1 MDEQRK
7 SLMSESKNGYFS
19 LPEVQFTPQDRILIF
34 APHPDD
40 EILGCGGIIQF
51 AVKMRLPVKLVF
63 FTYGDSNKWSFILY
77 RKRLISLPK
86 DFRNIGLIRYRET
99 IKSAEILGLSP
110 QQLIFLGYPD
120 FGTLKI
126 WNAYWGGG
134 PSFQS
139 ALTGAS
145 TVSYENAFRPAA
157 LYKGEEILRDIEAI
171 LNEFKPTKVF
181 ISHPADRSPDH
192 QALYLF
198 TRVALWNLERNIR
211 PAIYPY
217 LVHYKKW
224 PAPKG
229 YHKDKP
235 LKPPIA
241 IEKQIPWQVH
251 YLKPEEVELNQKALK
266 THRSQCISNAK
277 HLLSF
282 IRNNELFGDFP
293 VIGLHPVKSPQFSY
307 NQKEGFKNGMEGL
320 ANTEKKAF
328 VGAEKEFIKVGNNS
342 LAFFVKLH
350 RRRKK
355 ETGISIYAFGYR
367 ADQSFPNKPT
377 LRIKFGEKVFVGI
390 EEEFMK
396 IKDKSLV
403 FSVKLS
409 RSLAKETGVSMYV
422 FGYRADQ
429 SFPNMPKLH
438 IKFSELGHI
447 TTDKNRLLPPDTVKV
462 ARETKQLTLEIPLKT
477 LRNPQKIFTGV
488 RTYLIG
494 DIPLDSFPWRIT
506 EIDI

>member
-1 MDEQRK
+1 MDGQRK
-7 SLMSESKNGYFS
+7 NLMSESKNGYFS

-40 EILGCGGIIQF
+40 EILGCGGIIQY

-63 FTYGDSNKWSFILY
+63 FTYGDSNKWSFILH

-86 DFRNIGLIRYRET
+86 DFRNIGLIRYEET
-99 IKSAEILGLSP
+99 IKSAKILGLSP
-110 QQLIFLGYPD
+110 QQLTFLGYPD

-126 WNAYWGGG
+126 WNAYWAGG

-145 TVSYENAFRPAA
+145 TVSYENAFRPGAP
-157 LYKGEEILRDIEAI
+157 YKGEEILRDIEAV
-171 LNEFKPTKVF
+171 LNEFKPTKIF
-181 ISHPADRSPDH
+181 ISHPADHSPDH

-241 IEKQIPWQVH
+241 MEQQIPWQVH
-251 YLKPEEVELNQKALK
+251 CLKSEEVELNHKALK
-266 THRSQCISNAK
+266 AHRSQCVSNAK

-307 NQKEGFKNGMEGL
+307 NQTEGL
-320 ANTEKKAF
+320 KDTAKELADTEKKAYI
-328 VGAEKEFIKVGNNS
+328 GAEKEFIKVGNNS
-342 LAFFVKLH
+342 LAFFVKLS
-350 RRRKK
+350 RRQGK
-355 ETGISIYAFGYR
+355 ETGISVYAFGYR
-367 ADQSFPNKPT
+367 AGQPFPNKPT
-377 LRIKFGEKVFVGI
+377 LRIKFGEKVFVDI

-409 RSLAKETGVSMYV
+409 QPLVKETGVSMYV

-429 SFPNMPKLH
+429 PFPKMPKLH

-447 TTDKNRLLPPDTVKV
+447 ITNNNHLLPPDAVQV
-462 ARETKQLTLEIPLKT
+462 ARETKQITLEIPLKR
-477 LRNPQKIFTGV
+477 LGNPQKIFTGV

-494 DIPLDSFPWRIT
+494 DIPLDWFPWRIM